1 MPRQETQRVA
11 ETSGSNAQIPQEGI
25 WWSWLLWV
33 NAVLEVAYST
43 ADVETGC

>member
-1 MPRQETQRVA
+1 MPTQETQRVA

-25 WWSWLLWV
+25 WWGWLLWV
-33 NAVLEVAYST
+33 NAVLEVAYFT